1 MDGLWEKYGT
11 AIGQS
16 ITTTTAAPTAAVSNF
31 TTVAASL
38 STVTSTASNHSSN
51 QTVDSCFKL
60 TPYWGNLV
68 RPLDDPD
75 YPWLGLW
82 TSLFITSVWYFCTD
96 QVKCNFLTFILF
108 CLLTYE
114 LQYLHPMTLNHYG

>member
-1 MDGLWEKYGT
+1 MNFLSQRLFESWRDGWFMGEIWYCYWTIHYNRYCCTNNGC
-11 AIGQS
+11 QQFH
-16 ITTTTAAPTAAVSNF
+16 N
-31 TTVAASL
+31 TVAASL

-82 TSLFITSVWYFCTD
+82 TSLLASIHYISV
-96 QVKCNFLTFILF
+96 V
-108 CLLTYE
+108 LL
-114 LQYLHPMTLNHYG
+114 H